1 MKKDNDSL
9 RRIRGMV
16 FIGMVLTI
24 LGCGENSET
33 MQVHTGPSELGK
45 SLLLNIEPSNAMDVS
60 EVLQLGSN
68 ANSVVVVGRI
78 GGSRNPWV
86 DGLAAFTLTDLSLT
100 SCIEIDED
108 HCETP
113 WDFCC
118 DPELSKNILLVQMM
132 SAQGDLINEGARQ
145 LLGVS
150 ELDTVVVE
158 GEIEQ
163 DASGNIT
170 LAAKTLYLK
179 KAS

>member
-1 MKKDNDSL
+1 
-9 RRIRGMV
+9 
-16 FIGMVLTI
+16 
-24 LGCGENSET
+24 
-33 MQVHTGPSELGK
+33 
-45 SLLLNIEPSNAMDVS
+45 
-60 EVLQLGSN
+60 
-68 ANSVVVVGRI
+68 
-78 GGSRNPWV
+78 
-86 DGLAAFTLTDLSLT
+86 
-100 SCIEIDED
+100 
-108 HCETP
+108 
-113 WDFCC
+113 
-118 DPELSKNILLVQMM
+118 MM